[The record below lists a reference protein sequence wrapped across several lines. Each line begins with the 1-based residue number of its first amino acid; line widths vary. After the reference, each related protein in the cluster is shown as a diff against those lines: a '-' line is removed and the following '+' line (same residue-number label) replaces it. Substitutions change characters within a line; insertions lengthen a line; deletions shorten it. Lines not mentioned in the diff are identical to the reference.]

1 MKEKKGFTS
10 LFPVLISGAL
20 FLAVAVLFFCAST
33 GIIRA
38 EHEGKP
44 QYGQWHQITDST
56 LDTVALK
63 ERVYDRRSFLTIP
76 LPDGVGEEDIRIEDD
91 YLNQC
96 IRIKIPG
103 CSESFF
109 QYNYF
114 SGDMTHIQNIRL
126 DEEEGIV
133 LNLEGIYAPEAI
145 YEPGRLFIRAVKARD
160 LYDRIVV
167 IDAGHGGE
175 DEGSAAYGI
184 REKDI
189 TFQTAAFLE
198 TELSERGIKVYHT
211 HTAEY
216 GPTEEERATLIEGV
230 DPDLIIGLHTDA
242 DGNTRTTV
250 GERVVTRPGLEDK
263 AERLLSALTDY
274 SGRKNL
280 GVSTE
285 KAKGLFGITEKPL
298 YAVRLGFITNRA
310 EAELMGSAD
319 FQRGAAEA
327 LAGAVSEI
335 ITAE

>member
-1 MKEKKGFTS
+1 MKEKRGFSS

-20 FLAVAVLFFCAST
+20 FLAVAVLFFCASA

-38 EHEGKP
+38 DNEEKP
-44 QYGQWHQITDST
+44 QYGDWHQITDSA
-56 LDTVALK
+56 LDKVALK

-96 IRIKIPG
+96 VRINIPG

-133 LNLEGIYAPEAI
+133 LKLEGIYAPEAI
-145 YEPGRLFIRAVKARD
+145 YEPGRLFIRVVRARE

-189 TFQTAAFLE
+189 TFQTASFLE
-198 TELSERGIKVYHT
+198 TELSDRGIKVYHT
-211 HTAEY
+211 HSREY
-216 GPTEEERATLIEGV
+216 GPTNEERASLIESV

-250 GERVVTRPGLEDK
+250 GERIVTRPGLEDK
-263 AERLLSALTDY
+263 AERLLAALTDY
-274 SGRKNL
+274 SGRRNL

-285 KAKGLFGITEKPL
+285 QAKGLFGLTEKPL
-298 YAVRLGFITNRA
+298 YAVRLGFITNRR
-310 EAELMGSAD
+310 EAELMGNTD
-319 FQRGAAEA
+319 FQKGVAEA
-327 LAGAVSEI
+327 LGEAISEI
-335 ITAE
+335 ISAE